1 MVAILKV
8 VPSGMSGKFCASGGV
23 GRRTPRYGVLLTQH
37 TLSNENREDPA
48 MKSGYSALIPL
59 VGAPFLPLTFL
70 ARLPLAML
78 TIGSMTLVTA
88 TTGSYAL
95 GGLAAAMVGL
105 GSAVGGPSIGY
116 LADRFGQRPI
126 LMTVALIH
134 SILLVL
140 LTLLG
145 DSGPDLSVPQLVIM
159 CMVTGATG
167 PQVGP
172 MSRVRWIAMTRQQKK
187 NPKVL
192 SAALS
197 LESMFDE
204 LGFVFGPVAVG
215 LLASL
220 VNPVLPLYLAAIMTL
235 VLVPIF
241 ATHSTGHAVKPVKN
255 SKTVEKVRI
264 SAAQV
269 AAIGALVLGMIALG
283 TVFGSSAAGTL
294 AFAGDQGNSNEGG
307 LLYGAMGLSSAI
319 AAISVAAW
327 PQYFR
332 QINRWILCGGLLTI
346 FSFGM
351 HMASS
356 TPWMVVA
363 LFIAGFAVGPVIVTV
378 MTLGGEVAP
387 AARLS
392 TVMTM
397 LSAGIVVG
405 TAIGNGLA
413 GVFADSLGYLGAFW
427 VSTGGALVILLAALA
442 MKIIVAKSP
451 SLSRV
456 R

>member
-1 MVAILKV
+1 M
-8 VPSGMSGKFCASGGV
+8 
-23 GRRTPRYGVLLTQH
+23 
-37 TLSNENREDPA
+37 
-48 MKSGYSALIPL
+48 SGYSALVPL

-88 TTGSYAL
+88 TTGSYAM

-105 GSAVGGPSIGY
+105 GSAIGGPSIGY
-116 LADRFGQRPI
+116 LADRVGQRPV
-126 LMTVALIH
+126 LTTVAVIH
-134 SILLVL
+134 TILLVA
-140 LTLLG
+140 LTLFA
-145 DSGPDLSVPQLVIM
+145 DSGPDMSAALLSIM
-159 CMVTGATG
+159 CLAAGATG

-172 MSRVRWIAMTRQQKK
+172 MSRVRWIAITRQQKK
-187 NPKVL
+187 KNHKVL

-220 VNPVLPLYLAAIMTL
+220 VDPVLPLYLAALLTL
-235 VLVPIF
+235 VLVPVF
-241 ATHSTGHAVKPVKN
+241 ASHRTGNAVKPAR
-255 SKTVEKVRI
+255 TAEHTPKVSI
-264 SAAQV
+264 SGAQV
-269 AAIGALVLGMIALG
+269 AAIGALVLGMMALG

-294 AFAGDQGNSNEGG
+294 AFAGAQGDSNSGG
-307 LLYGAMGLSSAI
+307 LLYGAMGFSSAI

-327 PQYFR
+327 PQAFK
-332 QINRWILCGGLLTI
+332 QINRWILCGAALTVL
-346 FSFGM
+346 SFGLHVAGNVPLM
-351 HMASS
+351 L
-356 TPWMVVA
+356 VA

-387 AARLS
+387 PQRLS

-413 GVFADSLGYLGAFW
+413 GVFAETLGYLGAFW
-427 VSTGGALVILLAALA
+427 VSTGGALVIFLAAVA
-442 MKIIVAKSP
+442 MKIVVAKSP
-451 SLSRV
+451 TLARV